1 LGTRDRRLLGEILV
15 EAGLVG
21 KSDLEDALV
30 EQQRR
35 GGRLCFQ
42 LMRLGKVAPGPLYL
56 FLDEHFGTLTPDLAE
71 VLRTG
76 PLVDLLPAKM
86 AHFYRMVP
94 LRQDGRRLVLAVT
107 TADDPS
113 LIPALEE
120 LTGLTVDPLICPPS
134 LIREALEKFY
144 WLEEERGVCRSAIGE
159 NVLILSDRDQG
170 ISPDALESLGEEDPG
185 SEWLRSLV
193 AEAIRRRSREILL
206 EPLEEEFRI
215 AYRREEGEES
225 LRIFP
230 RSVHGGIALVLEHL
244 ARMEPRGRTVP
255 REGRFRLRH
264 DGRTLTAVAT
274 ALPGLQGDAHRLLLL
289 EERIQQKNLS
299 EMLEGYPGIR
309 EAIERSL
316 SQKKGLLLLA
326 APEEHH
332 RKRILRDLVAFLEE
346 RVGAEGPIVAPEVRT
361 ATEVSDLFQAAGAR
375 LAVAGIQRADAFDGL
390 DWLLQSDLLPPIRAG
405 LLCGILGARLFER
418 SCEHCRRR
426 LDIMEELP
434 SLAVRL
440 DGVDGCFANVGCR
453 VCRGAGALDLEPVF
467 EFLPGSLS
475 LAGEPRSPK
484 ASRERRRDLARAG
497 VKTLFSSAM
506 GRAAAGE
513 LDVREPLRLLFHEG
527 RGAA

>member
-1 LGTRDRRLLGEILV
+1 
-15 EAGLVG
+15 
-21 KSDLEDALV
+21 
-30 EQQRR
+30 
-35 GGRLCFQ
+35 
-42 LMRLGKVAPGPLYL
+42 
-56 FLDEHFGTLTPDLAE
+56 
-71 VLRTG
+71 
-76 PLVDLLPAKM
+76 
-86 AHFYRMVP
+86 
-94 LRQDGRRLVLAVT
+94 
-107 TADDPS
+107 
-113 LIPALEE
+113 
-120 LTGLTVDPLICPPS
+120 
-134 LIREALEKFY
+134 
-144 WLEEERGVCRSAIGE
+144 
-159 NVLILSDRDQG
+159 
-170 ISPDALESLGEEDPG
+170 
-185 SEWLRSLV
+185 
-193 AEAIRRRSREILL
+193 
-206 EPLEEEFRI
+206 
-215 AYRREEGEES
+215 
-225 LRIFP
+225 
-230 RSVHGGIALVLEHL
+230 
-244 ARMEPRGRTVP
+244 VP

-361 ATEVSDLFQAAGAR
+361 ATEVSDLFQAAA
-375 LAVAGIQRADAFDGL
+375 A
-390 DWLLQSDLLPPIRAG
+390 
-405 LLCGILGARLFER
+405 
-418 SCEHCRRR
+418 
-426 LDIMEELP
+426 
-434 SLAVRL
+434 RL

-475 LAGEPRSPK
+475 LAGESRSPK

-513 LDVREPLRLLFHEG
+513 LDVREP
-527 RGAA
+527 